1 MTSKLAEMTASIL
14 KAQSHPIRVKI
25 LDALCTTDEICVCD
39 MNEFLESE
47 QSNISQHLK
56 VLRDAGLITF
66 RKEGLRALYRVKH
79 PEVKDILDA
88 VRNIIKAQVIE
99 ISEEL

>member
-1 MTSKLAEMTASIL
+1 MTNKIAEMTASIL

-25 LDALCTTDEICVCD
+25 LDALSETEEICVCD
-39 MNEFLESE
+39 MNEFIESE

-66 RKEGLRALYRVKH
+66 RKEGLRVNYRLKH
-79 PEVKDILDA
+79 PEVRDILTS
-88 VRNIIKAQVIE
+88 VRKIIKAQVIE